1 MNYSVVILPEAKLE
15 FKEAISYYKNI
26 NPKLSDRF
34 FDSFKES
41 LNNIKSEPL
50 LFNCDMIM

>member
-1 MNYSVVILPEAKLE
+1 MNYSIVILPEAKLE
-15 FKEAISYYKNI
+15 FKEAITYYKNI

-50 LFNCDMIM
+50 LFN